1 MSWKRRFPR
10 MRVLLRSRIHLSAV
24 HVGIHANSVVK
35 AAAGMSLPW
44 ASKLCQY
51 LKEKGGDKIERDK

>member
-1 MSWKRRFPR
+1 M
-10 MRVLLRSRIHLSAV
+10 RSRIHLSAA
-24 HVGIHANSVVK
+24 HVGIHANFVVK